1 MQQFHPNFKQAR
13 DSYPSYVVFIYT
25 ARQRANTHQSNTS
38 ETAEHT
44 IRDSPYINITHTYSY
59 SDSEEILCAVD
70 LILERISQTVI
81 LWVPKIHEEPATMMH
96 GSGAT
101 LQMEDPGF
109 DFQRLHNLCHRGWIT
124 GLTRPRG
131 LVKKMSS

>member
-25 ARQRANTHQSNTS
+25 TPQLQLVSVRTHINQTHQKQQNTL
-38 ETAEHT
+38 
-44 IRDSPYINITHTYSY
+44 RDSPYINITHTYSY

-81 LWVPKIHEEPATMMH
+81 LWVLQIHEEPATMTH

-109 DFQRLHNLCHRGWIT
+109 DFQR
-124 GLTRPRG
+124 
-131 LVKKMSS
+131 